1 MKVEEEMLVD
11 QKELLDVIRTR
22 EVKEN
27 KLRKMNTK
35 PFKDLRQILFPN
47 YDTETNTILNRHPHL
62 QLVQKECTNNEPL
75 WVSEQSII

>member
-27 KLRKMNTK
+27 KLRKMSTK

-47 YDTETNTILNRHPHL
+47 YNGETTNTFNRHPPL